1 MHAQEAL
8 QVLVLA
14 LVLVRSTPTAL
25 TSCATTPSS
34 SSCDRLYS
42 SSLTCSS
49 PFCNKLARVTL
60 SWRK

>member
-1 MHAQEAL
+1 
-8 QVLVLA
+8 
-14 LVLVRSTPTAL
+14 L